1 MNKVNKK
8 VINYTFI
15 TLSLTFLP
23 IAINYFLN
31 STKKATIIT
40 ILLVV
45 VYFIFSKLLLNFE
58 ISAKFEIPEKFNQM
72 KFTFSFLTLLI
83 VTFLTQNVY
92 LNFETID
99 WDTASYMVASN
110 DINRGN
116 LPNETQWESKG
127 PVLFYLYSFLL
138 SLVDGNLVSFKLL
151 NDFLLVLISFTLFL
165 IIYRKSNKNIGKSL
179 STSLLFVLLMSQPW
193 ALSEYSEIYSLLFIA
208 LAYLLL
214 LNDEIDFF
222 KYFLIGLFMSFST
235 LINQGTVLFII
246 PFLIIS
252 YINKKRDFLKFTI
265 GFAIP
270 HLIFLIIY
278 ILNYIF
284 NIYFATYFQIP
295 LGYSEATYANFY
307 ELRVFLRKFFEYNIF
322 LYSLIIAIFIFY
334 FSYSYT
340 KKTKLK
346 KILLDYDNWFITA
359 SFVFYFIASHNYYH
373 HLIFLL
379 FFISFL
385 NIKISFASNI
395 NIVNILLGFSL
406 ITIIYS
412 GISSSFYNLTNQKEV
427 YDNYPLKNLSVEIDS
442 YFEDDYTILALDYVL
457 ILHYLDKPNYS
468 YIVHP
473 SNHFEEFIV
482 SVLED
487 LGRIDENHIS
497 SMLDSEPD
505 VIICNPMM
513 IIRGVATKI
522 DDYNC
527 AVDDYNKKY
536 LKIDTEKY
544 RVDQNLNYYYDPY
557 KQINVYIKQNN

>member
-8 VINYTFI
+8 VLNYTFI
-15 TLSLTFLP
+15 TLTLTFLP
-23 IAINYFLN
+23 IVINYFFN

-58 ISAKFEIPEKFNQM
+58 ISTKFEFPEKFNQM
-72 KFTFSFLTLLI
+72 KFLFSFLTLLI

-138 SLVDGNLVSFKLL
+138 SLVNGNLVSFKLL

-165 IIYRKSNKNIGKSL
+165 IIYRKSNRNIGKSL

-252 YINKKRDFLKFTI
+252 YINKKRDFLKFII

-278 ILNYIF
+278 ILNDIF

-295 LGYSEATYANFY
+295 IGYSEATYANFY

-346 KILLDYDNWFITA
+346 EILLDYDNWFITA

-395 NIVNILLGFSL
+395 NFVNILLGFSL

-544 RVDQNLNYYYDPY
+544 RMDQNLNYYYDPY

>member
-15 TLSLTFLP
+15 TLTLIFLP

-72 KFTFSFLTLLI
+72 KFPFSFLTLLI

-165 IIYRKSNKNIGKSL
+165 IIYRKSNRNIGKSL

-278 ILNYIF
+278 ILNDIF
-284 NIYFATYFQIP
+284 NVYFATYFQIP

-307 ELRVFLRKFFEYNIF
+307 ELKVFLRKFFEYNIF

-346 KILLDYDNWFITA
+346 EILLDYDNWFITA

-497 SMLDSEPD
+497 SMLDNEPD

-544 RVDQNLNYYYDPY
+544 RMDQNLNYYYDPY